1 MNYMSTLHDALP
13 IFISY
18 IGDWNGH
25 RFFVQDTGG
34 WDPNAKGIHG
44 AIARQAEVAME
55 TADVIIFVVDTNVGI
70 TETDSVMARKL
81 QRSEVPVILVANKFD
96 SDSMYADMAEFYGL
110 GLGDRSEERRVG
122 IVVA

>member
-55 TADVIIFVVDTNVGI
+55 TADVIISVVDTNVGI

-81 QRSEVPVILVANKFD
+81 RRSEVPASVVANKLA
-96 SDSMYADMAEFYGL
+96 SDAVDADLRESLRPGPA
-110 GLGDRSEERRVG
+110 
-122 IVVA
+122 AP